1 MHHDPGPDGT
11 RLTEQYTIQD
21 ADHECVEQDDVESMN
36 DAEDRSAA
44 NHAGPCSVTVQ
55 RIGNNA
61 TEYKLLAE
69 RREDSASDKQNE
81 E

>member
-44 NHAGPCSVTVQ
+44 NHAYHAP
-55 RIGNNA
+55 
-61 TEYKLLAE
+61 
-69 RREDSASDKQNE
+69 
-81 E
+81 